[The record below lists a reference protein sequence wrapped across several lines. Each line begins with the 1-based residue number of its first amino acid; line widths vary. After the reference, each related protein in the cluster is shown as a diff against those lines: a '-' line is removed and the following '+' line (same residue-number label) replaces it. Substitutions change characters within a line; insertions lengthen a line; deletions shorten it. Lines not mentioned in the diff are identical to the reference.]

1 MLINATYVLSQG
13 VHMGSSI
20 DIELLYIELDSVY
33 YYVYKFVHSLF
44 SKFSMLNSYFLVDYY
59 LEKKHIFNICFL
71 NIYK

>member
-20 DIELLYIELDSVY
+20 DIELLYIELDNVY
-33 YYVYKFVHSLF
+33 YYVHKFVHSLF